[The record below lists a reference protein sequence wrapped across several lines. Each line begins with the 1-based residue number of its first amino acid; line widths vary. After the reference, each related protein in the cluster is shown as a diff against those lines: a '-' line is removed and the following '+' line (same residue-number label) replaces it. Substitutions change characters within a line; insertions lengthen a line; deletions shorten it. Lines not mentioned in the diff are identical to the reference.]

1 MVCEKEMVREEV
13 IEEVIEYEYEVV
25 GDQRRCVGQ
34 KNLGRT
40 VTVQVTKLA
49 YVCKMIFCFS
59 MHSIFYIKK

>member
-40 VTVQVTKLA
+40 VTVQVRKLS
-49 YVCKMIFCFS
+49 YVCKIIFVFLCIVS
-59 MHSIFYIKK
+59 STLKK